1 MSELKRCPCCGG
13 EAEIRQRYIKY
24 NGVVTIVFEIKCKR
38 CCMRSMAF
46 FEKEEAIETWNTR
59 EPVDDVL
66 ERLEDMITFA
76 ENMPPV
82 RDEYSAIPYEKAEN
96 FIEAYKDAIEI
107 VKEVMG
113 YD

>member
-1 MSELKRCPCCGG
+1 MTKLLKCPFCGG
-13 EAEIRQRYIKY
+13 EATTYKSKIGFGVMCKY
-24 NGVVTIVFEIKCKR
+24 TPF
-38 CCMRSMAF
+38 CCTMVGYKT
-46 FEKEEAIETWNTR
+46 KEEAIKAWNTR
-59 EPVDDVL
+59 KPVDDLL

-82 RDEYSAIPYEKAEN
+82 RDEYSAISYEKAES